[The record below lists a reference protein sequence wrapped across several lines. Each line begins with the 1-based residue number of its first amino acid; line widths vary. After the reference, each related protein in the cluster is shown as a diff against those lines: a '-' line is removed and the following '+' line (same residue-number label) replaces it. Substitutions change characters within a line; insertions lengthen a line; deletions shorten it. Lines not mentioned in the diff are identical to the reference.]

1 MASKVDTSAKT
12 ERMSDTEIKE
22 NFEHF
27 EEIIYDNLLKI
38 LETRPRNPVSKF
50 SKMILEEA
58 GLDKNGDPIEGQEV
72 PKRKEKAPKA
82 EDSED
87 DKKKEKKKK
96 MMEDSDEEVAKVKL
110 TPEEEKILA
119 AVDNMWDNYDTDKSG
134 FLDKKEVRKM
144 VVDGITAEGWET
156 MLTEEEHDEVF
167 KLYDKNGSGLIARKE
182 MVHFIKE
189 YKIEV

>member
-58 GLDKNGDPIEGQEV
+58 GLDKNGDPIEGTEV
-72 PKRKEKAPKA
+72 PKRKEKAAKA
-82 EDSED
+82 EDSGD

-96 MMEDSDEEVAKVKL
+96 MMEDSDEE
-110 TPEEEKILA
+110 
-119 AVDNMWDNYDTDKSG
+119 DKKKKQ
-134 FLDKKEVRKM
+134 KKEVPEP
-144 VVDGITAEGWET
+144 AEAEA
-156 MLTEEEHDEVF
+156 DE
-167 KLYDKNGSGLIARKE
+167 
-182 MVHFIKE
+182 
-189 YKIEV
+189 